1 MEVQGGKKFLAVGFF
16 NAAGYSELTY
26 IVVIRI
32 KGSLTYRDM
41 FRNLCI
47 ELFVTFPGKPCRG
60 VTRRDKRK

>member
-1 MEVQGGKKFLAVGFF
+1 MPAFME
-16 NAAGYSELTY
+16 SELTY

-32 KGSLTYRDM
+32 YVVIKLKGSLTYRDM